1 MTQSQLSSM
10 QDLENSA
17 DPERE
22 ITESRR
28 PWITPCFKPL
38 DLTTARASGCR
49 SANDG
54 GSC

>member
-28 PWITPCFKPL
+28 PWITPCFKLL
-38 DLTTARASGCR
+38 DLGTARHSCGP
-49 SANDG
+49 SPNDG